1 VIAAGLTLAVLLA
14 KVEPLH
20 YPQFAVRL
28 ALDLVAIAI
37 LTHLL
42 FLQRHGRR
50 DLRDT
55 FVIVNVCVFAA
66 LTVIGT
72 QKISAGVAFGLFAIL
87 SIIRL
92 RSEPYDN
99 IEVAYFFGSLS
110 LALINGFQQS
120 KLGTVVI
127 LNALVLGTIFVVD
140 HKTLR
145 TKTVRR
151 RKLTLDTVETDQETL
166 KTMLSD
172 RLGVEIVSI
181 SINEIDFVNGTT
193 SVVVRHV
200 ADPTAPPEPNGAVR
214 DDD

>member
-1 VIAAGLTLAVLLA
+1 VIAFGASAAILLA
-14 KVEPLH
+14 KVEPLR
-20 YPQFAVRL
+20 YPEFALRL
-28 ALDLVAIAI
+28 ALDLTAIAI

-99 IEVAYFFGSLS
+99 IEVAYFFGALT
-110 LALINGFQQS
+110 LALINGFEQS
-120 KLGTVVI
+120 RIVTTVV
-127 LNALVLGTIFVVD
+127 LNVLVLATVFVID

-151 RKLTLDTVETDQETL
+151 RKLTLDTIETDPEKL
-166 KTMLSD
+166 RTMLSD
-172 RLGVEIVSI
+172 RLGVEVVNV
-181 SINEIDFVNGTT
+181 SINEIDFVQGTT
-193 SVVVRHV
+193 SVVLRHV
-200 ADPTAPPEPNGAVR
+200 ADPQTPPEPNSISH